1 MGSGAKMTEMNNGPE
16 TLKGEDWAGEMG
28 AKWLANLACFEGMIA
43 PIGEALLKQADFK
56 PGERVLD
63 IGCGGGGTTIAI
75 AKAVASS
82 GEVVGIDISPD
93 LTTASQRRATDA
105 GVTNIGF
112 ICADGATVQLDDAPF
127 DRLFSRF
134 GSMFFPEPHKAFAN
148 LHGLLRPGARIDLA
162 VWGPPRDNLW
172 MMEMMGVVRRY
183 VDIPPAV
190 PRAPGPF
197 AFEDLDYLNEILVSG
212 GFSEASVVAYN
223 GLQPIGGVNAAP
235 HDAVS
240 FVLSSMAV
248 GRALEEQGAD
258 VRAAAE
264 TDLVELFQRHY
275 VAGQGVMMQGKAWLV
290 SATA

>member
-1 MGSGAKMTEMNNGPE
+1 MTEEKSNADA
-16 TLKGEDWAGEMG
+16 LKGEDWAGEMG
-28 AKWLANLACFEGMIA
+28 AKWLANLERFEGMIA
-43 PIGEALLKQADFK
+43 PIGDALLKQADFK
-56 PGERVLD
+56 AGERVLD

-75 AKAVASS
+75 AKAVAPS
-82 GEVVGIDISPD
+82 GEVLGIDISPD
-93 LTTASQRRATDA
+93 LTAASSHRASDA
-105 GVTNIGF
+105 GVSNIRF
-112 ICADGATVQLDDAPF
+112 ICADASDVQLTDAPF

-134 GSMFFPEPHKAFAN
+134 GSMFFTDPHKAFAN
-148 LHGLLRPGARIDLA
+148 LHSLLRPGARIDLA

-172 MMEMMGVVRRY
+172 MVEMMGVVRRY

-197 AFEDLDYLNEILVSG
+197 AFEDLDYLNEILASS
-212 GFSEASVVAYN
+212 GFSGASVVPYE
-223 GLQPIGGVNAAP
+223 GLQPIGGANAAP

-248 GRALEEQGAD
+248 GRALDEQGAD

-264 TDLVELFQRHY
+264 ADLVELFQNHY
-275 VAGQGVMMQGKAWLV
+275 VAEQGVMMQGKAWLV

>member
-1 MGSGAKMTEMNNGPE
+1 MTGQNDSDPE
-16 TLKGEDWAGEMG
+16 ALKGEDWAGEMG
-28 AKWLANLACFEGMIA
+28 AKWLANLERFEGMIA

-75 AKAVASS
+75 AQAVAPS

-93 LTTASQRRATDA
+93 LTTASTQRAKEA
-105 GVTNIGF
+105 GVSNIRF
-112 ICADGATVQLDDAPF
+112 ICADGATIQIADGPF

-134 GSMFFPEPHKAFAN
+134 GSMFFPEPHNAFAN
-148 LHGLLRPGARIDLA
+148 LHSLLRPGARIDLA

-183 VDIPPAV
+183 VNIPPAI
-190 PRAPGPF
+190 PRTPGPF
-197 AFEDLDYLNEILVSG
+197 AFEDVDYLNEILTSG
-212 GFSEASVVAYN
+212 GFSGASVIPYE
-223 GLQPIGGVNAAP
+223 GFQPIGGVDAAP
-235 HDAVS
+235 QDAVS

-248 GRALEEQGAD
+248 GRALDEQGD
-258 VRAAAE
+258 DIRAAAE
-264 TDLVELFQRHY
+264 VDLVHLFQKHY

>member
-1 MGSGAKMTEMNNGPE
+1 
-16 TLKGEDWAGEMG
+16 MG

-43 PIGEALLKQADFK
+43 PIGEALLRQADFK

-75 AKAVASS
+75 AKVVAPS

-93 LTTASQRRATDA
+93 LTTASMRRAKDA

-112 ICADGATVQLDDAPF
+112 ICADGATVQLEDAPF

-148 LHGLLRPGARIDLA
+148 LHSLLRPGARIDLA

-197 AFEDLDYLNEILVSG
+197 AFEDLDYLNEILASA

-223 GLQPIGGVNAAP
+223 GLQPIGGVNATA

-240 FVLSSMAV
+240 FVLSSMAA

-264 TDLVELFQRHY
+264 TDLVELFQKHY